1 MKMMGLNKVSII
13 PGPGVQLWSGA
24 GEGGTVI
31 MNQIAGCWAA
41 ALINVCSGW
50 VGTSVLSSI
59 YATKITWFYC
69 SEDSILIFTARQ
81 STLGNAVTLSL
92 TSTIDI

>member
-13 PGPGVQLWSGA
+13 PGPGVQLWSGD

-31 MNQIAGCWAA
+31 MNQISGVLAAA

-50 VGTSVLSSI
+50 VAQV
-59 YATKITWFYC
+59 YC
-69 SEDSILIFTARQ
+69 LQFMPQ
-81 STLGNAVTLSL
+81 K
-92 TSTIDI
+92 